1 VSLTGKDGIDRRE
14 IAENTVRREMGN
26 PEKSGM
32 IKQ

>member
-1 VSLTGKDGIDRRE
+1 MSLTGKGGTDCRE